1 MCAILVVTG
10 WALFQSCRWALPLYI
25 VAGYCSFSGKGCM
38 LGFEIIST
46 SFGIDI
52 SKRLCHA
59 PEIRCGENS
68 NSWLKCLQFLSKKQ
82 WSFGL
87 NFTPAAF
94 SSAFFMGLIFHNS
107 TMHKALPAFLPTE
120 FVFPQQIT
128 ISPR

>member
-1 MCAILVVTG
+1 MICIRFAGRL
-10 WALFQSCRWALPLYI
+10 LLLYMI
-25 VAGYCSFSGKGCM
+25 AGYGSFSGKAFM
-38 LGFEIIST
+38 LGLAIIAT
-46 SFGIDI
+46 SSGIAI

-59 PEIRCGENS
+59 PEILCGENS
-68 NSWLKCLQFLSKKQ
+68 KSWLKCLQFLSKKQ